1 MDSLLKVIG
10 FILYIVFS
18 PLLLITEGLVF
29 VVQSINYSFARFQS
43 AKAKH
48 TKQMAAFLKQHRHHF
63 RWNLH
68 RPGWM
73 K

>member
-18 PLLLITEGLVF
+18 PLLLITEGLVL

-48 TKQMAAFLKQHRHHF
+48 TKQIVAFFRQRRHYF
-63 RWNLH
+63 RWNSH